1 MTQIEREMDSLDI
14 RGLSYQLGAGDE
26 EVMKVGFKEEVALE
40 PGLGHAD
47 MAAGRRVGSA
57 GSGDTQAGECKVVSG
72 GGRCLEGVSL
82 KQVGQKQSDEA
93 VERWGVGRV

>member
-47 MAAGRRVGSA
+47 MAVGRRVGSA
-57 GSGDTQAGECKVVSG
+57 GSGDTQAGECKVVSE